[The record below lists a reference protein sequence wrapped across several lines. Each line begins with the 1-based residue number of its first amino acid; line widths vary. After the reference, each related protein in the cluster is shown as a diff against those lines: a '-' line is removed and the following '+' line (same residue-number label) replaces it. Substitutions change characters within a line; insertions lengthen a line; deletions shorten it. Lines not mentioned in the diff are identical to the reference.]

1 MSFENITIGQ
11 IITFITCVG
20 IICGFF
26 YKTFALFNDIKETK
40 KLAKDAHTR
49 IDKIKVEHEL
59 EKNEILE
66 KVEETNTAVNLLCHA
81 VSALI
86 DCELSDKTN
95 VDELKRVKQ
104 QLDDKRELI

>member
-1 MSFENITIGQ
+1 MNFENITIGQ
-11 IITFITCVG
+11 IITFVTSIG

-26 YKTFALFNDIKETK
+26 YKIFSLFNDMKETK
-40 KLAKDAHTR
+40 KLAKDAHIR
-49 IDKIKVEHEL
+49 IDKIKVEHEM

-86 DCELSDKTN
+86 DCQLSENN
-95 VDELKRVKQ
+95 VEELKRVKQ

>member
-1 MSFENITIGQ
+1 MNFENITIGQ
-11 IITFITCVG
+11 IISFITCVG
-20 IICGFF
+20 VICGFF
-26 YKTFALFNDIKETK
+26 YKIFSLFNDMKETK

-66 KVEETNTAVNLLCHA
+66 KVEETNTAVNILCHA

>member
-11 IITFITCVG
+11 IIGFITCIGV
-20 IICGFF
+20 ICGFF
-26 YKTFALFNDIKETK
+26 YKVFSLFTDMKETK
-40 KLAKDAHTR
+40 KLAKDAHLR

-86 DCELSDKTN
+86 DCELSDKHN
-95 VDELKRVKQ
+95 VEELKRVKQ
-104 QLDDKRELI
+104 QLDDKKELV